1 MTKSTGRG
9 PGSTLVKPLFG
20 PARHRQQV
28 RQGWSAERHKDQS
41 GPARVT
47 QRRVKKK

>member
-9 PGSTLVKPLFG
+9 PGSTLVVPKFG
-20 PARHRQQV
+20 MARHKQLLKTS
-28 RQGWSAERHKDQS
+28 WAAERHKDQS